1 MGQYTHLKFEE
12 QKYEN
17 KNLLK
22 SGFSVI
28 IPCYNTEKYLKQC
41 LDSVINQTFKDIE
54 IICVNDGSTDST
66 LQILEEYAQKDNR
79 IKVVTQNNKGLSG
92 ARNTGLENITY
103 EFCYFLDSDDYIET
117 NLLETAFN
125 ILNNYQIDYYIFGS
139 KVFIE
144 DEKDLIQDTTS
155 MNEYLRIKFNG
166 IRNAI
171 FDVGQNQNIHVWNK
185 IFRTR
190 IIKENNIHFIEGL
203 LYEDIFFTWYYF
215 FLSKKIY
222 FDQNIFHH
230 YRMHSNSI
238 MEKTTL
244 NKSYDSA
251 VSHLY
256 NWHELFVRVSKNKD
270 LFNKNYRNL
279 IILLRNYRRRTI
291 EMSPS
296 EDRDK
301 ICKLAK
307 NYKKEL
313 NKNYIKSCGFFNFI
327 LNSQKLFYFQLGCRK
342 STLCIFGIKLKINH
356 EKLSIKTVN
365 KRKTTNE

>member
-17 KNLLK
+17 KNFLK
-22 SGFSVI
+22 SGISVI

-54 IICVNDGSTDST
+54 IICVNDGSTDTT
-66 LQILEEYAQKDNR
+66 LQILEEYAQKDSR
-79 IKVVTQNNKGLSG
+79 IKIVTQENKGLSG
-92 ARNTGLENITY
+92 ARNTGLEYVTSKY
-103 EFCYFLDSDDYIET
+103 CYFLDSDDYIEP
-117 NLLETAFN
+117 NLLDTAIN
-125 ILNNYQIDYYIFGS
+125 ILNNNQVDYYCFGS

-144 DEKDLIQDTTS
+144 DEKDLVQDTES

-166 IRNAI
+166 VKTAI

-185 IFRTR
+185 IFRTQ

-222 FDQNIFHH
+222 FDKNIYHH

-244 NKSYDSA
+244 NKSFDSA

-256 NWHELFVRVSKNKD
+256 NWYELFQTISQNKK
-270 LFNKNYRNL
+270 LFSKNYRNL
-279 IILLRNYRRRTI
+279 LILLRNYKRRTI

-296 EDRDK
+296 VDKGK
-301 ICKLAK
+301 ICQLTKDYKNELDKL
-307 NYKKEL
+307 
-313 NKNYIKSCGFFNFI
+313 YINEFGLFKF
-327 LNSQKLFYFQLGCRK
+327 LTNSQKLFYFQLGCRK
-342 STLCIFGIKLKINH
+342 STLCFFGIKLKINH
-356 EKLSIKTVN
+356 EKLHLKKEGII
-365 KRKTTNE
+365 E

>member
-1 MGQYTHLKFEE
+1 MGQCTHQKFDE
-12 QKYEN
+12 QMNDN
-17 KNLLK
+17 KKNLK
-22 SGFSVI
+22 SGISVI

-41 LDSVINQTFKDIE
+41 LDSVINQTFKDLE
-54 IICVNDGSTDST
+54 IICINDGSTDST
-66 LQILEEYAQKDNR
+66 LQILEEYAQKDSR
-79 IKVVTQNNKGLSG
+79 IKVVTQGNKGLSG
-92 ARNTGLENITY
+92 ARNTGLENATQEY
-103 EFCYFLDSDDYIET
+103 CYFLDSDDYIET

-125 ILNNYQIDYYIFGS
+125 ALNNNQIDYYCFGS
-139 KVFIE
+139 KVFTE
-144 DEKDLIQDTTS
+144 DEKNLVQDASS

-166 IRNAI
+166 TQKAI

-185 IFRTR
+185 IFRTQ

-222 FDQNIFHH
+222 FDKKIFHY

-244 NKSYDSA
+244 NKSYESA

-256 NWHELFVRVSKNKD
+256 NWHELFVQVSKNKD
-270 LFNKNYRNL
+270 LFKKNYRNL
-279 IILLRNYRRRTI
+279 KILLRNYKRRTI
-291 EMSPS
+291 EMSSS

-301 ICKLAK
+301 ICKLAN

-313 NKNYIKSCGFFNFI
+313 NKNYIKSCGLFNFI

-356 EKLSIKTVN
+356 EKLKMGEN
-365 KRKTTNE
+365 